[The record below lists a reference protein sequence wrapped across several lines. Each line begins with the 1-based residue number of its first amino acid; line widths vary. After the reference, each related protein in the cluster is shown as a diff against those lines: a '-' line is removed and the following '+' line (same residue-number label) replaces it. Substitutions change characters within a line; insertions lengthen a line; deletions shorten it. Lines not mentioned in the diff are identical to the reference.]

1 MTDKT
6 QQPLG
11 SAASPV
17 AAPQGGA
24 VSLGAARRE
33 TPVRTAQRGTTESAW
48 VCWTLTGIALVFMF
62 LFLVLPLAAVFTE
75 ALRKGWD
82 AYWEALKEPDAWSAI
97 RLTLITAAVAV
108 PMNLVFGVAAA
119 WCIAK
124 YEFRG
129 KSFLT
134 TLIDLP
140 FSVSPV
146 VAGLI
151 YVLVFGAQG
160 WLGPWLME
168 HDIKIVFA
176 VPGIILATI
185 FVTFPFIARELIPL
199 MQAQG
204 NEEEQAAIVL
214 GATGWQT
221 FWRVT
226 LPNIKWGLIYGV
238 ILCNARAMGEF
249 GAVSVVSGH
258 IRGQTNT
265 MPLHVE
271 VLYNEDQSVAAFAVA
286 SLLALLAL
294 VTLAIKSVVEWRHER
309 EIAGVTDLLPEPPRT
324 DTPTAPVA
332 AADRPVYDAK
342 HFPIEARAAI

>member
-1 MTDKT
+1 M
-6 QQPLG
+6 
-11 SAASPV
+11 SPT
-17 AAPQGGA
+17 
-24 VSLGAARRE
+24 L
-33 TPVRTAQRGTTESAW
+33 TANKVQAGTTEARWIRRS
-48 VCWTLTGIALVFMF
+48 LIGLALLFMF

-75 ALRKGWD
+75 ALRKGLD
-82 AYWEALKEPDAWSAI
+82 AYLEALKEPDAWSAI
-97 RLTLITAAVAV
+97 RLTLTVAAVAV
-108 PMNLVFGVAAA
+108 PLNLVFGVAAA
-119 WCIAK
+119 WAIAK
-124 YEFRG
+124 YEFKG
-129 KSFLT
+129 KSLLT
-134 TLIDLP
+134 TLVDLP

-146 VAGLI
+146 VAGLV
-151 YVLVFGAQG
+151 YVLVFGAHG
-160 WLGPWLME
+160 WFGPWLQA

-176 VPGIILATI
+176 VPGIILATV

-204 NEEEQAAIVL
+204 SEEEQAAIVL

-226 LPNIKWGLIYGV
+226 LPNIKWGLLYGV

-271 VLYNEDQSVAAFAVA
+271 ILYNEYQSVAAFAVA

-294 VTLAIKSVVEWRHER
+294 VTLAIKSFIEWRHAKELKASAEMPPER
-309 EIAGVTDLLPEPPRT
+309 PHPQSMS
-324 DTPTAPVA
+324 
-332 AADRPVYDAK
+332 
-342 HFPIEARAAI
+342 